1 MTCSI
6 HSASTEGFKNASS
19 YEKHRPSY
27 PPEAVESLLWHL
39 QVNGVEG
46 ARILDLAA
54 GTGKFTEILSRRGE
68 NYEIIAVEPHEGM
81 RDELKKKM
89 LRGVKV
95 MEGEAKNM
103 NGVDSQSIDAVIAAQ
118 SMQVPG
124 PLKRSDIVQAFH
136 WFAKD
141 EALEEI
147 YRVLSPGR
155 VFGMIWNIED
165 YNAPR
170 SWTPTT
176 EWEAKMKD
184 ITWSF
189 GNNVARL
196 RHEKW
201 KEVFEKQLKSTPFSI
216 QAANP
221 LFSLPLGEES
231 VTFTHRLSR
240 EAIWERYQT
249 LSQFAVLEGEELAVS
264 RLARTFE
271 F

>member
-118 SMQVPG
+118 VG
-124 PLKRSDIVQAFH
+124 FVGF
-136 WFAKD
+136 
-141 EALEEI
+141 
-147 YRVLSPGR
+147 
-155 VFGMIWNIED
+155 
-165 YNAPR
+165 
-170 SWTPTT
+170 
-176 EWEAKMKD
+176 
-184 ITWSF
+184 
-189 GNNVARL
+189 
-196 RHEKW
+196 
-201 KEVFEKQLKSTPFSI
+201 
-216 QAANP
+216 
-221 LFSLPLGEES
+221 LGES
-231 VTFTHRLSR
+231 SLRGSLCRCPVR
-240 EAIWERYQT
+240 
-249 LSQFAVLEGEELAVS
+249 
-264 RLARTFE
+264 
-271 F
+271 